1 MNAFTCTGFARK
13 DPDVRLANGKRVA
26 VFPVE
31 VENETN
37 SGRSTFDVVVLDSL
51 ADYAEQH
58 VRTNRQIFINGRIQR
73 TGGSVSLH
81 ARTLRVIL

>member
-1 MNAFTCTGFARK
+1 MNAFTCTGFARR
-13 DPDVRLANGKRVA
+13 DPETRLTNGKRIA

-37 SGRSTFDVVVLDSL
+37 AGRSTFDVIALDSL
-51 ADYAEQH
+51 AAYASEH
-58 VRTNRQIFINGRIQR
+58 VKSNRQVFVNGRIQR
-73 TGGSVSLH
+73 NAGSVTLH